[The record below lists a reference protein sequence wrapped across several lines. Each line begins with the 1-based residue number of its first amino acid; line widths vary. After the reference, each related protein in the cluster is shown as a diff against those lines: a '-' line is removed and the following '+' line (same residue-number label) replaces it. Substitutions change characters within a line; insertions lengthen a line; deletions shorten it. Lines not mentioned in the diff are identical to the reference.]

1 MTQPNMPPQGGSAE
15 NNRVLIGVLAI
26 VLGGFGVHRFM
37 LGDVTGGIIRIVLWF
52 LCGIGSI
59 IGLIEGII
67 YLTKTD
73 EQFNQEYVIGKKAW
87 F

>member
-1 MTQPNMPPQGGSAE
+1 MGKMEERETSEEGPSRIVCA
-15 NNRVLIGVLAI
+15 LLAI
-26 VLGGFGVHRFM
+26 FLGWTGIYKFM
-37 LGDVTGGIIRIVLWF
+37 LGNTVGGIIM
-52 LCGIGSI
+52 LCTCGGCGW

-73 EQFNQEYVIGKKAW
+73 EEFHQTYVVEKKAW